1 MITSTKIVAL
11 TAMSALAFG
20 APTFSVMADEGHTG
34 DHTMAAA
41 PAAAAE
47 LPSVKGEIKKVDSSA
62 GKVTIKHDAIPNLE
76 MDGMT
81 MVFKAADP
89 AMLTGLSAGDKIN
102 FQADKVNGQ
111 ITVVKIEKAK

>member
-1 MITSTKIVAL
+1 MTTSTKILAL
-11 TAMSALAFG
+11 AAMAALAFG
-20 APTFSVMADEGHTG
+20 VPAFPAMADEGHTG

-47 LPSVKGEIKKVDSSA
+47 LPSVKGEVTKVDTSA
-62 GKVTIKHDAIPNLE
+62 GKVTIKHAAIPNLE

>member
-1 MITSTKIVAL
+1 MTTIKIIAL
-11 TAMSALAFG
+11 TVAAALALG
-20 APTFSVMADEGHTG
+20 APAVSVLAEEGHMG
-34 DHTMAAA
+34 DHKMAAA

-47 LPSVKGEIKKVDSSA
+47 LPSVKGEITKIDASA
-62 GKVTIKHDAIPNLE
+62 GKLTIKHEAIPNLE

-89 AMLTGLSAGDKIN
+89 AMLTGLSTGDKIK

-111 ITVVKIEKAK
+111 ITVVKVEKAK

>member
-1 MITSTKIVAL
+1 MIMSTRIVAL
-11 TAMSALAFG
+11 AAISALAFG
-20 APTFSVMADEGHTG
+20 VPTFSVTADEGHMG

-47 LPSVKGEIKKVDSSA
+47 LPSVKGEIKKVDTSA

-89 AMLTGLSAGDKIN
+89 SMLTGLGSGDKIT

-111 ITVVKIEKAK
+111 LTVVKIEKAD

>member
-1 MITSTKIVAL
+1 MTTNTRMIAL
-11 TAMSALAFG
+11 PVLAALAVGVPAFV
-20 APTFSVMADEGHTG
+20 VMAEDMG
-34 DHTMAAA
+34 DHKMAAA
-41 PAAAAE
+41 PAAAAD
-47 LPSVKGEIKKVDSSA
+47 LPTVKGEITKVDAGA
-62 GKVTIKHDAIPNLE
+62 GKLTIKHEAIPNLE

-111 ITVVKIEKAK
+111 ITVIKVEKKK

>member
-1 MITSTKIVAL
+1 MT
-11 TAMSALAFG
+11 ALAFG
-20 APTFSVMADEGHTG
+20 APTFSATADEGHMG

-81 MVFKAADP
+81 MVFRAADP
-89 AMLTGLSAGDKIN
+89 ALLTGLNAGDKIS

-111 ITVVKIEKAK
+111 LTVVKIEKAK